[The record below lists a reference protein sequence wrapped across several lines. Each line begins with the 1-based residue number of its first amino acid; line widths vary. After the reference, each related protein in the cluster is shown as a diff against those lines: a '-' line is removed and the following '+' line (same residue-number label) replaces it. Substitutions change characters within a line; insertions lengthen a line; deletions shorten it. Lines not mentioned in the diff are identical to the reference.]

1 MPVGR
6 YSDCGQVIGKPL
18 GAKDHRVLET
28 HLRPARLEDVDALA
42 ALIERSVRLLQADD
56 YTPAQLD
63 GALGSVFGVDRQLI
77 RDGSYFALESE
88 GRIIACGGWSRRRTL
103 FGADAVSDRDDQ
115 ALTPGV
121 DAARI
126 RAFFVDPDFARQGL
140 GAKLLAA
147 CEAAASAHGFTRAEL
162 GATLTG
168 VPLYERYGYEAVERQ
183 DAPLPNGLTLAIVRM
198 AKALRAADA
207 AI

>member
-1 MPVGR
+1 
-6 YSDCGQVIGKPL
+6 
-18 GAKDHRVLET
+18 VLDT
-28 HLRPARLEDVDALA
+28 RLRPARLDDVDALG
-42 ALIERSVRLLQADD
+42 ALIERSVRTLQAND

-77 RDGSYFALESE
+77 RDGSYLVLETQ
-88 GRIIACGGWSRRRTL
+88 GRIVACGGWSRRRTL
-103 FGADAVSDRDDQ
+103 FGADAVSDRDDE

-147 CEAAASAHGFTRAEL
+147 CEEAAWAHGFTRAEL

-168 VPLYERYGYEAVERQ
+168 VPLYARYGYEAVERQ
-183 DAPLPNGLTLAIVRM
+183 DAPLPNGLTLAIVKM
-198 AKALRAADA
+198 AKALQPAGKP
-207 AI
+207 I

>member
-1 MPVGR
+1 MKTR
-6 YSDCGQVIGKPL
+6 
-18 GAKDHRVLET
+18 
-28 HLRPARLEDVDALA
+28 LRPARLEDVVILT
-42 ALIERSVRLLQADD
+42 ALIERSVRGLQAKD

-63 GALGSVFGVDRQLI
+63 GALGAVFGVDRQLI
-77 RDGSYFALESE
+77 RDGSYFVLETDDC
-88 GRIIACGGWSRRRTL
+88 IVACGGWSRRRTL
-103 FGADAVSDRDDQ
+103 YGADAVSSRDDE

-140 GAKLLAA
+140 GTRILAA
-147 CEAAASAHGFTRAEL
+147 CEGAALAHGFTRAEL

-168 VPLYERYGYEAVERQ
+168 MPLYERHGYEAIERQ

-198 AKALRAADA
+198 TKTLTAQD
-207 AI
+207 